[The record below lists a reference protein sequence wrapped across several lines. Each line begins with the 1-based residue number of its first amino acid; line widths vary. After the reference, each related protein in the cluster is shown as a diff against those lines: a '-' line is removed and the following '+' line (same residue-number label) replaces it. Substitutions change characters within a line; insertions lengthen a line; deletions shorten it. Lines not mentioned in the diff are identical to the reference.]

1 MSLHDKM
8 ALQHEIDCRDDEY
21 STITLLKVTLQIAY
35 YEIGTTAV
43 ASTKVFQPPMLEQI
57 LSSRR

>member
-8 ALQHEIDCRDDEY
+8 ASYCRDDEY

-35 YEIGTTAV
+35 FEIGTTAV
-43 ASTKVFQPPMLEQI
+43 ASTKVFQPPMLERI
-57 LSSRR
+57 LRILARVGK